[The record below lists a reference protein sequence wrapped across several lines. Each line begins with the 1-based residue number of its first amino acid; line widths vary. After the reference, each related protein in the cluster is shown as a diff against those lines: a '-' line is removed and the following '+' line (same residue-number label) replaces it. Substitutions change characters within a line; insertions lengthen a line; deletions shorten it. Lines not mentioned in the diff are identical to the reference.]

1 MSADLIV
8 LRYEIYKIKKK
19 LFSKFVFNNFK
30 LEKEF
35 FSQLDNPLLGKAF
48 KLAIIGEWLA
58 ANSLDVNLFYFKI
71 KIF

>member
-1 MSADLIV
+1 MKF
-8 LRYEIYKIKKK
+8 YERG
-19 LFSKFVFNNFK
+19 SNRAA

-58 ANSLDVNLFYFKI
+58 ANSLDVSKVHADHCNQQLISARKLYTHEL
-71 KIF
+71 